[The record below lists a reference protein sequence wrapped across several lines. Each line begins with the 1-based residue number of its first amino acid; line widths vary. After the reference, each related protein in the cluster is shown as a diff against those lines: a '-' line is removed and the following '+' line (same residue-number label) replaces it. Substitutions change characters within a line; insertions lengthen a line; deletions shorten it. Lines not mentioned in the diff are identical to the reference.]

1 MLPKIPQ
8 ESQQHKELQLDSN
21 SRSSSQIASIHDLSA
36 VRKKQSREAALKRVK
51 AAAKNLSW

>member
-1 MLPKIPQ
+1 MLPKIP
-8 ESQQHKELQLDSN
+8 EENQQHKEVKSHSN
-21 SRSSSQIASIHDLSA
+21 SCVSSQIASIHDLSA